1 MTGKN
6 LQLLGLA
13 EGPARQPSITE
24 LLRDL
29 AAEIARGEAVYTAD
43 ELRTLERKLADY
55 QALARSMFDTH

>member
-13 EGPARQPSITE
+13 EGPARQRSITE

-29 AAEIARGEAVYTAD
+29 AVEIARGEAVYTAD
-43 ELRTLERKLADY
+43 ELRILECRLADY

>member
-13 EGPARQPSITE
+13 DSPARQRSITE

-29 AAEIARGEAVYTAD
+29 ATEIAKGEAVYTLD
-43 ELRTLERKLADY
+43 ELRILERKLADY